1 MNMMTI
7 VDTCVWVEFF
17 SNPDSKLTLH
27 LKSLLRERRVVMVG
41 IVLAE
46 ILQGIK
52 SKKEANIVRQSFKT
66 IPYQEMTREIWE
78 KSGEMSA
85 AFQKKGIRIP
95 LSDLIIAA
103 SALYEG
109 YDIFTIDPH
118 FEKIRVLNLHRY

>member
-1 MNMMTI
+1 MNIMTI
-7 VDTCVWVEFF
+7 VDTCVWIEFF
-17 SNPDSKLTLH
+17 RNTGSELTLH

-85 AFQKKGIRIP
+85 AFRKKGVNLP

-103 SALYEG
+103 SALYGG
-109 YDIFTIDPH
+109 YEIFTIDPH
-118 FEKIRVLNLHRY
+118 FEKIRVLNLHKY